1 MAKCTCDL
9 KNQLILS
16 SLHQLAKMTIMLVHP
31 IQFSVATKQIISTGT
46 KMNHKKHTFHLSC
59 SSPQSQ
65 NVSITK
71 PRTDYK
77 ADGLF
82 DKLFLNLFRQKMVQ
96 EIGWDSQKPGYD
108 GLIEVANRLI
118 LGRTNSETKDSALLL
133 LLPPSTIQCED
144 TEILVSAVVVG
155 PVSKDYHTF
164 GWRQGVCHD
173 GWVTAIS
180 CQWLMGPCK
189 VNSVELPDGKSWTS
203 GVLVEKCK
211 YLEESKC
218 VGICINTCKLPTQ
231 EFFQDYMGVPL
242 LMEPNFNDYSC
253 QFKFGVAPP
262 EPQHDS
268 ALREPC
274 LEICPNASRR
284 RKISI
289 DNSLSTKCPKS

>member
-1 MAKCTCDL
+1 MAKCTRDL

-16 SLHQLAKMTIMLVHP
+16 SLHQLPKMTIMLVHP

-118 LGRTNSETKDSALLL
+118 LGRTNSETKDSALD
-133 LLPPSTIQCED
+133 PSE
-144 TEILVSAVVVG
+144 
-155 PVSKDYHTF
+155 DYHTF

-189 VNSVELPDGKSWTS
+189 VNSVELRDGKSWTS

-274 LEICPNASRR
+274 LEICPNAMNHICRWSWNFN
-284 RKISI
+284 SI
-289 DNSLSTKCPKS
+289 NSGFCFGVIWSQA